1 MSRALIWVCALL
13 PTLALGAETGGSA
26 AVPNLTAA
34 QIVERNV
41 AARGGLAAWHAVK
54 TMTWS
59 GQLEAGGNNRPT
71 LAMPGPQAKGAM
83 PPPRPRE
90 QMQLPFVLDMK
101 RPRMSRL
108 EISFNGQEAVQ
119 VYDGGH
125 GWKVRPFLNRH
136 EVESYTPD
144 ELKIAAGQ
152 ADLDGPL
159 IDYAAKGSS
168 VKLEGVE
175 KIEGH
180 DTYRLALTRKDK
192 QVQHV
197 WIDANTFLET
207 KIEGAPRRLDGRYHP
222 VWVFTRNY
230 KNVSGIVIPTIME
243 TTVQGV
249 ANTEKINIEKIDV
262 NPKLADSRFAKPT

>member
-1 MSRALIWVCALL
+1 LIGVCVLL

-41 AARGGLAAWHAVK
+41 AARGGLAAWRGVK

-59 GQLEAGGNNRPT
+59 GELEAGGNNRPT
-71 LAMPGPQAKGAM
+71 LAMPGPRAKGAM
-83 PPPRPRE
+83 PPARPRE
-90 QMQLPFVLDMK
+90 QMQLPFVLEMK

-108 EISFNGQEAVQ
+108 EIKFNGQQAVQ

-125 GWKVRPFLNRH
+125 GWKVRPFLNRRD
-136 EVESYTPD
+136 VESYTPD
-144 ELKIAAGQ
+144 ELKVAAGQ
-152 ADLDGPL
+152 SDLDGPL
-159 IDYAAKGSS
+159 IDYAAKGTS

-180 DTYRLALTRKDK
+180 DTYRLALTRRDK

-207 KIEGAPRRLDGRYHP
+207 KIEGAPRRLDGRYHQ
-222 VWVFTRNY
+222 VWVLTRNY
-230 KNVSGIVIPTIME
+230 KSVSGIVIPTVME